1 MDLTPLF
8 TRLDFHWPYF
18 AVSASAL
25 DQLSGR
31 RSTTTYFTSSK
42 LSLSRW
48 LP

>member
-8 TRLDFHWPYF
+8 TRLDFHWPYV
-18 AVSASAL
+18 AISASAFG
-25 DQLSGR
+25 QPSGR
-31 RSTTTYFTSSK
+31 RSTTIYFTSSK

>member
-8 TRLDFHWPYF
+8 TRLDFHWPYV
-18 AVSASAL
+18 AISAFAL
-25 DQLSGR
+25 DQLYGR
-31 RSTTTYFTSSK
+31 RSTTTYFSSSK